1 MLNELDDQNRAAASC
16 SPSSRVT
23 RAVWGIVEVKNSW
36 FHIRFS
42 KELRCMLRWLSVGF
56 FCEWKRRKIVVTI
69 THKHVSCQILSLK
82 HIFSLPL
89 NLRHLVSFP
98 HVVCFPK
105 NCFCLCCNTIFHAA
119 LNSLPLAWQSCLA
132 RSLAVILCCHVWIS
146 EPETRKRV
154 YWHASVTQHFGKLT
168 KNYDDCSSLGYR
180 VKLQGS
186 AEFKMMGWICAQ
198 CLPGETVCGPRQ
210 VVLFVSFEEV
220 LREDGH
226 LGTLWWSCLV
236 DCFRPRCG
244 CIDLTVNESKRVVCF
259 DAQL

>member
-16 SPSSRVT
+16 SPSSRVSQVVLGDCWSQKQLISHQIFYRT
-23 RAVWGIVEVKNSW
+23 AMHVAVTFG
-36 FHIRFS
+36 RF
-42 KELRCMLRWLSVGF
+42 LL
-56 FCEWKRRKIVVTI
+56 KIVVTI
-69 THKHVSCQILSLK
+69 THKHVSCQILLLK

-105 NCFCLCCNTIFHAA
+105 NCFCLCCDTIFHAA

-198 CLPGETVCGPRQ
+198 CLPGEPVCGPRQ

-220 LREDGH
+220 LRDGH